1 MGESALE
8 LLIDNAIGSLS
19 RFNSLVYHLGFSQQQ
34 RKEILQ
40 WGYNRVPRALKH
52 PFLYTSLK
60 SENGLRDA
68 SGKDIDGPGAM
79 MYPVRNVFLSLER
92 LEGYEME

>member
-1 MGESALE
+1 
-8 LLIDNAIGSLS
+8 
-19 RFNSLVYHLGFSQQQ
+19 
-34 RKEILQ
+34 
-40 WGYNRVPRALKH
+40 LKH